1 MSESKKV
8 LIVVTASI
16 AAVKVYDLIRLLR
29 EKGYEVTIVLTD
41 GAKQFVTPMACTRLS
56 GNKVYDDLFSLDDEL
71 NIGHI
76 ELSRDS
82 DLLLVAPASADIL
95 AKMVHGIC
103 DGLATTMLLATDKPV
118 MVAPAMNVKMW
129 ENPANQ
135 RNIKQLEKDG
145 VTFIGPVDG
154 PMACG
159 ETGIGRMSE
168 VDDIIAAVDG
178 FFLGSSSESLAGKK
192 ALVTTGPTVEAVDPV
207 RYLSNRSS
215 GKQGMAI
222 AEALAKAGAE
232 VVLVSGPTKL
242 ADPKRVKVTHVE
254 SAREMM
260 QACEAELPVD
270 IAICAAA
277 VADWG
282 VSEVS
287 KEKIKKSSVGDNFT
301 LSFAEN
307 PDILASLAK
316 RKAKRPKLV
325 VGFAAESEHVVENA
339 RVKLEQKQCDLI
351 VANDISG
358 GAVFEDDENTVH
370 VIGKDTEEDWPTMSK
385 QQVAEKLVT
394 KITEEIG

>member
-178 FFLGSSSESLAGKK
+178 FFF
-192 ALVTTGPTVEAVDPV
+192 
-207 RYLSNRSS
+207 R
-215 GKQGMAI
+215 
-222 AEALAKAGAE
+222 
-232 VVLVSGPTKL
+232 
-242 ADPKRVKVTHVE
+242 
-254 SAREMM
+254 
-260 QACEAELPVD
+260 
-270 IAICAAA
+270 
-277 VADWG
+277 
-282 VSEVS
+282 
-287 KEKIKKSSVGDNFT
+287 
-301 LSFAEN
+301 
-307 PDILASLAK
+307 
-316 RKAKRPKLV
+316 
-325 VGFAAESEHVVENA
+325 
-339 RVKLEQKQCDLI
+339 
-351 VANDISG
+351 
-358 GAVFEDDENTVH
+358 
-370 VIGKDTEEDWPTMSK
+370 
-385 QQVAEKLVT
+385 
-394 KITEEIG
+394 